1 MKKMI
6 VALYMGLG
14 IICTVSKAE
23 VRGSDREFKEHIS
36 KEFTLTGTA
45 TDATL
50 FIYNIS
56 GFIKVEGYQGNKVT
70 LEMDK
75 TITADD
81 DKNLEIGKKEFRL
94 SFSQEKDSI
103 IAYISSPYDSRP
115 KRRWQFNDDRNDIDY
130 NYNVDFT
137 VKVPAGMNLH
147 ISTVNDGIITINN
160 VGGTL
165 HVNNVNEQ
173 IEIKNARGT
182 TYAHTVNGNVS
193 VSYLNNPPEASSYY
207 TINGD
212 INVNYQSDL
221 SADLQ
226 FKSMNGDFYT
236 DFPTA
241 QLLPAEVTKEK
252 EKRGDAYV
260 FKLNTSTAVRF
271 GKGGK
276 TFKFETLNGNVYIKK
291 QS

>member
-1 MKKMI
+1 MKKAI
-6 VALYMGLG
+6 VTLLMGMG
-14 IICTVSKAE
+14 IICTVPKA
-23 VRGSDREFKEHIS
+23 DAREFKEHVS
-36 KEFTLTGTA
+36 KEFTLTG
-45 TDATL
+45 DAARSTL

-56 GFIKVEGYQGNKVT
+56 GFIKVEGYAGTKVL

-81 DKNLEIGKKEFRL
+81 DKNLETGKKEFRL
-94 SFSQEKDSI
+94 AFDERTDTI
-103 IAYISSPYDSRP
+103 MAYIAEPYDSRP
-115 KRRWQFNDDRNDIDY
+115 RRHWQYNDDRREIDY

-137 VKVPAGMNLH
+137 VKVPFGMNLH
-147 ISTVNDGIITINN
+147 ISTVNDGIIS
-160 VGGTL
+160 
-165 HVNNVNEQ
+165 VNNVSGTLYISNVNE
-173 IEIKNARGT
+173 EISVKNAKGT

-193 VSYLNNPPEASSYY
+193 VNYLTNPPEESSYY

-212 INVNYQSDL
+212 IHVSYQPAL

-236 DFPTA
+236 DFQEA
-241 QLLPAEVTKEK
+241 ERLPATVTKVQEK
-252 EKRGDAYV
+252 KGEGIVY
-260 FKLNTSTAVRF
+260 KLNAITSVRF

-276 TFKFETLNGNVYIKK
+276 IFKFETLNGNVYIKK

>member
-1 MKKMI
+1 
-6 VALYMGLG
+6 
-14 IICTVSKAE
+14 
-23 VRGSDREFKEHIS
+23 
-36 KEFTLTGTA
+36 
-45 TDATL
+45 
-50 FIYNIS
+50 
-56 GFIKVEGYQGNKVT
+56 VEGYSGNKVV
-70 LEMDK
+70 LDMDK

-81 DKNLEIGKKEFRL
+81 DKNLEIGKKEFKL
-94 SFSQEKDSI
+94 AFGQDNDSI
-103 IAYISSPYDSRP
+103 IAYISSPNDSRP
-115 KRRWQFNDDRNDIDY
+115 RRHWQFNDDRNDVEY

-147 ISTVNDGIITINN
+147 ISTINDGIITVNN
-160 VGGTL
+160 VSGNL

-193 VSYLNNPPEASSYY
+193 VTYLNNPPEASSYY

-241 QLLPAEVTKEK
+241 QLLPAAISKEK
-252 EKRGDAYV
+252 EKKGEGFVY
-260 FKLNTSTAVRF
+260 KLNTSTAVRF

-291 QS
+291 S